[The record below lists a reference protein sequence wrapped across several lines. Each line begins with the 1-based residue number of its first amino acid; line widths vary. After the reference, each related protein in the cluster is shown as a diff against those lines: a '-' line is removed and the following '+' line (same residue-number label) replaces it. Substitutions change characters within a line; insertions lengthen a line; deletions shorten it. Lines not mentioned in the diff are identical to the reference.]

1 MINKISLTMEQWGK
15 LNNKLNDFQY
25 DTQKVA
31 DTISNIQG
39 INFGNVRV
47 EVVFNIEIFP
57 PTYVLRVRYMY
68 VPELKKI
75 SVDLDCIGELES
87 LTSTPTHLTHHA
99 VSAVRRL
106 LEKSL
111 GGKEIQGG

>member
-1 MINKISLTMEQWGK
+1 MTNKISLTMEQWDK
-15 LNNKLNDFQY
+15 LNNKLYNFQQ

-31 DTISNIQG
+31 DYISNIQG
-39 INFGNVRV
+39 INFGDVGV
-47 EVVFNIEIFP
+47 EVIFRIEIFP
-57 PTYVLRVRYMY
+57 PTYIMRVRYAY
-68 VPELKKI
+68 DPIIKKI
-75 SVDLDCIGELES
+75 LVDLDCIGELES

-111 GGKEIQGG
+111 GGKEIQGE